1 MKSEF
6 TFFQSL
12 LCYSTLLTLPNASK
26 IFWSWI
32 SICHIQ
38 VRKEKESFV
47 IACMFTSFTK
57 REIRHFHLV
66 VVQWRQR
73 NVQKGVMYVQSC
85 CFALSRSAYHLY
97 GKPGNSRE
105 NSDGRI
111 HLGGNFPEKSITLR
125 GITFFPFLPMRPK
138 YLVPFVWSVPGVSCG
153 GKWFVSTQAHSL
165 AGVLQ
170 WYNSNSF
177 LFSETFSSPVPF
189 VRNFLPKFPNKW

>member
-6 TFFQSL
+6 TFFLSL

-38 VRKEKESFV
+38 VHKEKENFV
-47 IACMFTSFTK
+47 IACTFTSFRK
-57 REIRHFHLV
+57 REIKHFHLV

-73 NVQKGVMYVQSC
+73 NVQKSVMYVQSC

-105 NSDGRI
+105 NSDGTVYP
-111 HLGGNFPEKSITLR
+111 GGNFPV
-125 GITFFPFLPMRPK
+125 FPFLPIRPK
-138 YLVPFVWSVPGVSCG
+138 YLVPFVFSVPGVSWG

-165 AGVLQ
+165 SGVLQ

-189 VRNFLPKFPNKW
+189 VRNFLPKFPYKW